1 MTNVAVIS
9 CGLGNVQSLCDALK
23 RVGSSPK
30 VCESHSDLLS
40 EPFDR
45 IVLPGVGAVSYCLE
59 RLRDSK
65 FDVAL
70 QDLVVHRKI
79 PFLGIC
85 VGMQVLATECFEFHK
100 SQGLNFIPGKVEKI
114 IIKDQRN
121 KLPHVGWND
130 VNYLLDSRV
139 SSSLS
144 GQDFYFVH
152 SYCFNCSSDYVV
164 AYTEHEQRFA
174 SIVSSE
180 NIFGVQFHPEKSSKN
195 GELLLQC
202 FVQHGQL

>member
-65 FDVAL
+65 FDVVL
-70 QDLVVHRKI
+70 QDLVV
-79 PFLGIC
+79 
-85 VGMQVLATECFEFHK
+85 
-100 SQGLNFIPGKVEKI
+100 S
-114 IIKDQRN
+114 
-121 KLPHVGWND
+121 
-130 VNYLLDSRV
+130 
-139 SSSLS
+139 
-144 GQDFYFVH
+144 
-152 SYCFNCSSDYVV
+152 
-164 AYTEHEQRFA
+164 
-174 SIVSSE
+174 
-180 NIFGVQFHPEKSSKN
+180 EKSISRN
-195 GELLLQC
+195 LCWYAGSCE
-202 FVQHGQL
+202 